1 MADETQ
7 NGAQQQREQNVD
19 SSIVSWVMTRVDR
32 WENHR
37 ENNFDDKWAEYYR
50 MWRGIFANED
60 STRNS
65 ERSKIVAP
73 ALSQA
78 IEATVAELEGASF
91 SKGKWFDVSDD
102 FVDKDKTDIAMWR
115 DQMREDLEEMKVPSE
130 IGICYLN
137 GALYGTGIAKIILKE
152 TTVKE
157 IVGAPVGSTFVQ
169 TPSVEERD
177 TVMVGLKAIQPQE
190 FVIDPASTN
199 IQDALGMAHLTDVPL
214 HTIQAKQ
221 ADGIYLPGTISG
233 VSDLLESDDPAKR
246 ALADNGEDN
255 DSVKLVEYHGFV
267 PKRLLEPEEQIEINL
282 FAEQI
287 EMEEE
292 DGDLVE
298 SIVTIA
304 NGTTL
309 LRAVANPYMMGDR
322 CFIAYQ
328 HDTVP
333 NQFWGRGVA
342 EKGYNPQK
350 ALDAEMRGRIDAMAL
365 SIHPMMG
372 MDGSR
377 MPRGANFKVAPGKS
391 VITNG
396 DPNQILK
403 PFNFGQVN
411 NNTFAQSGELERMVQ
426 MGTGAMDSA
435 TPIGEN
441 RRNETAGGMSMIQG
455 GSLKRIG
462 STLRNIEENFMSPL
476 IHKSAWRFMQFAP
489 DRYPAVDMKFKV
501 DSSLGLVARELEQQQ
516 FASMMNTVPPESP
529 AFWMLLK
536 GVYEYSSLSN
546 REQMIPIIDQMMQ
559 QSLQKQSQPE
569 QQDPLVALK
578 QQEIQLDAKIDE
590 AKLMQK
596 EGDDKRE
603 HQLDFAKLQLD
614 REALALKRE
623 QMVLDAKIELATM
636 EQDSMVTVAQMKQ
649 KNVEMNTKGGGSE
662 KSKAKRRKISVIET
676 PDGLEGI
683 AEDILEPIK
692 QPTQNKTKM
701 NVSRVPGGFSGTT
714 EDITDG

>member
-1 MADETQ
+1 
-7 NGAQQQREQNVD
+7 
-19 SSIVSWVMTRVDR
+19 
-32 WENHR
+32 
-37 ENNFDDKWAEYYR
+37 
-50 MWRGIFANED
+50 
-60 STRNS
+60 
-65 ERSKIVAP
+65 
-73 ALSQA
+73 
-78 IEATVAELEGASF
+78 
-91 SKGKWFDVSDD
+91 
-102 FVDKDKTDIAMWR
+102 
-115 DQMREDLEEMKVPSE
+115 
-130 IGICYLN
+130 
-137 GALYGTGIAKIILKE
+137 
-152 TTVKE
+152 
-157 IVGAPVGSTFVQ
+157 
-169 TPSVEERD
+169 
-177 TVMVGLKAIQPQE
+177 
-190 FVIDPASTN
+190 
-199 IQDALGMAHLTDVPL
+199 
-214 HTIQAKQ
+214 
-221 ADGIYLPGTISG
+221 
-233 VSDLLESDDPAKR
+233 
-246 ALADNGEDN
+246 
-255 DSVKLVEYHGFV
+255 
-267 PKRLLEPEEQIEINL
+267 
-282 FAEQI
+282 
-287 EMEEE
+287 
-292 DGDLVE
+292 
-298 SIVTIA
+298 
-304 NGTTL
+304 
-309 LRAVANPYMMGDR
+309 
-322 CFIAYQ
+322 
-328 HDTVP
+328 
-333 NQFWGRGVA
+333 
-342 EKGYNPQK
+342 
-350 ALDAEMRGRIDAMAL
+350 
-365 SIHPMMG
+365 MG

-411 NNTFAQSGELERMVQ
+411 NNTFSQSGELERMVQ

-516 FASMMNTVPPESP
+516 FASMMNTVPAESP

-623 QMVLDAKIELATM
+623 QMILDAKVELAKM
-636 EQDSMVTVAQMKQ
+636 EQDSMVTVAQMQQ
-649 KNVEMNTKGGGSE
+649 KNTEINSKKNGGKGVGPN
-662 KSKAKRRKISVIET
+662 KRKISVVET
-676 PDGLEGI
+676 PNGLEGI

-692 QPTQNKTKM
+692 QPTPTRTK
-701 NVSRVPGGFSGTT
+701 VSTSRAPGGFSGTT
-714 EDITDG
+714 EDVTDG